1 MALLGD
7 LARLINPINA
17 ITDGIVKWQIAKENA
32 KNDSDRI
39 EAEQKIATLEARRDL
54 AIAASVNDRWWS
66 PRVLIG
72 YIVVIFLFKIFVVDT
87 VLGKG
92 VTPYPGALVMEI
104 TGIVVA
110 FYFAVEGLK
119 SIGNSISTAIVT
131 RRR

>member
-1 MALLGD
+1 MALLD
-7 LARLINPINA
+7 FLNPINA
-17 ITDGIVKWQIAKENA
+17 ITDGIVRWQIAKEEA
-32 KNDSDRI
+32 KNDKDRI

-54 AIAASVNDRWWS
+54 AIAASQNDRWWS

-72 YIVVIFLFKIFVVDT
+72 YIVVVFLFKLFIIDT
-87 VLGKG
+87 VLGWG
-92 VTPYPGALVMEI
+92 VTPYPGSLVMEI